1 MPRAKKAGPASGG
14 RTDRP
19 SALPAA
25 VVPSKQ
31 YGDSARELVQQ
42 RQVPMASGD
51 LTAPQAAPGAPPA
64 SPAAPPAPPLA
75 PGSVGDLGGPTQ
87 RPGEPFSHGADFG
100 PGPGSES
107 LGLPTAEDDVMLKLR
122 ALYKAFPLPEIADL
136 IAESAK

>member
-1 MPRAKKAGPASGG
+1 MPRAKKAGPAKGG

-19 SALPAA
+19 SALPAS

-64 SPAAPPAPPLA
+64 PPAAPPLA
-75 PGSVGDLGGPTQ
+75 PGSLGDLAGATQ
-87 RPGEPFSHGADFG
+87 RPEEPFSHGADFG
-100 PGPGSES
+100 PGPGAAS
-107 LGLPTAEDDVMLKLR
+107 LGLPTAEDDVKVKLR

-136 IAESAK
+136 IAESS

>member
-1 MPRAKKAGPASGG
+1 MPRAKKAGPATGG

-31 YGDSARELVQQ
+31 YGDSARELAQQ
-42 RQVPMASGD
+42 RVVPMASGD
-51 LTAPQAAPGAPPA
+51 LSSPQGAPSAGGAVPT
-64 SPAAPPAPPLA
+64 AAPPVV
-75 PGSVGDLGGPTQ
+75 PGGLGDLAGPTQ

-100 PGPGSES
+100 PGPGADS
-107 LGLPTAEDDVMLKLR
+107 LGLPTAEDEMRIKLR

-136 IAESAK
+136 IAESSK